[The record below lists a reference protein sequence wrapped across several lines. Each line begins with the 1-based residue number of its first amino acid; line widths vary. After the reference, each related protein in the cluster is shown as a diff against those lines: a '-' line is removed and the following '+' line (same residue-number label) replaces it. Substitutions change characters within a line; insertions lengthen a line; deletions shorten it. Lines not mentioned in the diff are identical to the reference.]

1 MPEEIKSYRC
11 ETCKKIYATLTAA
24 ERCEESH
31 IHPVDIP
38 EELFHFGEIEPRVLM
53 VKMSD
58 GSVIQYDMHVSVL

>member
-11 ETCKKIYATLTAA
+11 ETCKKIYPTVERA

-38 EELFHFGEIEPRVLM
+38 EELFNFGEVEPRVLM

-58 GSVIQYDMHVSVL
+58 GSVIQYDMHVSAL

>member
-11 ETCKKIYATLTAA
+11 ETCKKVYATFTSA
-24 ERCEESH
+24 EICEKRH

-38 EELFHFGEIEPRVLM
+38 EELFKYGEVEPRVLM

-58 GSVIQYDMHVSVL
+58 GSLIQYDMHVSAL